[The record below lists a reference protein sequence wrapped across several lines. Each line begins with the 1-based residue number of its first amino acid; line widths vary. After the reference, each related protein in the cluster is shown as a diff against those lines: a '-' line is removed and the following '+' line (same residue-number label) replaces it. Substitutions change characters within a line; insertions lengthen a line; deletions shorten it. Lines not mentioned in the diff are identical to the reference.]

1 MPLVLLLLFI
11 VIPILEIATFIQVG
25 SLIGLLPTLVGI
37 LLTAIVG
44 IFLVRQQGLKTLNEA
59 QSANARGELPVG
71 PLFHGVFILI
81 AGLLLLTPGF
91 VTDAIGFI
99 FLIPPLRSLIG
110 AKIWSAV
117 KDNVEIRTVGG
128 HYPGPDGPR
137 GNHDQ
142 GPIIDGEATDIS
154 EDSGQNSKSS
164 TNSPWKNINHT
175 R

>member
-1 MPLVLLLLFI
+1 
-11 VIPILEIATFIQVG
+11 
-25 SLIGLLPTLVGI
+25 
-37 LLTAIVG
+37 
-44 IFLVRQQGLKTLNEA
+44 
-59 QSANARGELPVG
+59 
-71 PLFHGVFILI
+71 
-81 AGLLLLTPGF
+81 LLTPGF

-99 FLIPPLRSLIG
+99 FLIPPLRNLIG

-117 KDNVEIRTVGG
+117 KDNVEIRTAGG
-128 HYPGPDGPR
+128 HYPGPDGSA

-154 EDSGQNSKSS
+154 EDSGQNGKSS